1 MEDIHAWHFD
11 PRGLFSVKSAYK
23 VGVQLRDRRLGRDAA
38 CSKENLANS
47 TVKFDWNHIWSL
59 KTSSK
64 VKMFVRRLPH
74 NSLANRMKIRR
85 LGVDLDMTCPVC
97 HRLNENGGHVFPKC
111 KKVKSVGI
119 SWL

>member
-38 CSKENLANS
+38 CPKENLANS
-47 TVKFDWNHIWSL
+47 TVKFDWNHIW
-59 KTSSK
+59 
-64 VKMFVRRLPH
+64 LPH